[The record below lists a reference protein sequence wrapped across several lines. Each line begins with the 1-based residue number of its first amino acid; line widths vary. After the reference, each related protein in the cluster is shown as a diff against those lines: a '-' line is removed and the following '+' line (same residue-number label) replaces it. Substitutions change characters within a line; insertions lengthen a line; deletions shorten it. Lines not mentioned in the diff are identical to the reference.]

1 MQKLLYNKFIYR
13 IENHLIIMKL
23 KDKVAIVTG
32 AGQGIGRE
40 IALALARE
48 GAKVVVTDITGKE
61 EEVAKEIESLG
72 GEAIALKL
80 DVCSN
85 EDAKRMT
92 EEVLKKF
99 GRIDILVNN
108 AGIYPFKPFVEMEEK
123 DWDKVLDVNLKGTY
137 NCTKAVVPAMIQQR
151 YGKII
156 NISSIAGTTVGF
168 TQLVHYSASKAGMV
182 GFTKSLALELA
193 PFGINVNAIAP
204 GPIETPGT
212 KVLGSEMYE
221 QLKKAIPLGR
231 WGKPEDI
238 ANLVVFLASDDSSFI
253 TGQCIVADGGYTL
266 P

>member
-1 MQKLLYNKFIYR
+1 
-13 IENHLIIMKL
+13 MKL

-182 GFTKSLALELA
+182 GFTK
-193 PFGINVNAIAP
+193 
-204 GPIETPGT
+204 
-212 KVLGSEMYE
+212 
-221 QLKKAIPLGR
+221 
-231 WGKPEDI
+231 
-238 ANLVVFLASDDSSFI
+238 
-253 TGQCIVADGGYTL
+253 
-266 P
+266 

>member
-1 MQKLLYNKFIYR
+1 
-13 IENHLIIMKL
+13 MKL

-40 IALALARE
+40 IALALAKE

-61 EEVAKEIESLG
+61 KDTAKEIEALG
-72 GEAIALKL
+72 VQALALKV
-80 DVCSN
+80 DVSN
-85 EDAKRMT
+85 NKDTKKMA

-108 AGIYPFKPFVEMEEK
+108 AGIYPFKPFTEMEEK
-123 DWDKVLDVNLKGTY
+123 DWDKVLNVNLKGTF
-137 NCTKAVVPAMIQQR
+137 NCTKAVVPTMIKQK

-156 NISSIAGTTVGF
+156 NISSIAGSVVGF
-168 TQLVHYSASKAGMV
+168 LQLTHYSASKAGIV
-182 GFTKSLALELA
+182 GFTRSLALELA
-193 PFGINVNAIAP
+193 SHGINVNAIAP

-212 KVLGSEMYE
+212 QVLGTEMYE
-221 QLKKAIPLGR
+221 QMKKAIPLGR

-238 ANLVVFLASDDSSFI
+238 ANLTVFLASDDSSFI

-266 P
+266 Q

>member
-1 MQKLLYNKFIYR
+1 
-13 IENHLIIMKL
+13 MKL

-32 AGQGIGRE
+32 AGQGIGKE

-61 EEVAKEIESLG
+61 KDTAKEIEALG
-72 GEAIALKL
+72 VQALALKV
-80 DVCSN
+80 DVSN
-85 EDAKRMT
+85 SKDTKKMA

-108 AGIYPFKPFVEMEEK
+108 AGIYPFKPFTEMEDK
-123 DWDKVLDVNLKGTY
+123 DWDKVLNVNLKGTF
-137 NCTKAVVPAMIQQR
+137 NCTKAVVPAMIKQK

-156 NISSIAGTTVGF
+156 NISSIAGSVIGF
-168 TQLVHYSASKAGMV
+168 MQLTHYSASKAGIV
-182 GFTKSLALELA
+182 GFTRALALELA
-193 PFGINVNAIAP
+193 PYGINVNAIAP

-212 KVLGSEMYE
+212 QVLGTEMYE

-231 WGKPEDI
+231 WGKAIDI
-238 ANLVVFLASDDSSFI
+238 ANLTVFLASDDSSFI

-266 P
+266 Q